1 MANFLKLND
10 RVEQRIGQYATRLF
24 RIESHVRQ
32 GDLRAAKA
40 RIDGFF
46 DELVEFME
54 DLEFPIEHTMIGL
67 QVGFFSGKGSLLQG
81 RLPGALV
88 GGLAGWLYGHSQTA
102 KQQRYVIEMMRRVRL
117 LEAALLEAE
126 VDRDN

>member
-40 RIDGFF
+40 RVDGFF
-46 DELVEFME
+46 DELVEFMQ
-54 DLEFPIEHTMIGL
+54 DIEFPIEHTVIGM
-67 QVGFFSGKGSLLQG
+67 QVGFFSGKGSLLKG
-81 RLPGALV
+81 RLPGALF
-88 GGLAGWLYGHSQTA
+88 GGIAGWLYGHSQTA

-126 VDRDN
+126 AQRE